1 MKAISSYML
10 SGISVLSL
18 VLIGSCCS
26 PQHSMD
32 SYRGRALA
40 LWLDD
45 LRSAETQEDYARAS
59 NAVHRIGRNAVPFL
73 LQLSQSTNEP
83 TIQKARP
90 VQFLLKTPLGTDESR
105 LRAALACR
113 AIGSAAEPVIRK
125 LTSEL
130 TNNATTSTE
139 IEQQIRA
146 VEVLVNI
153 GPGAFSPLLSVM

>member
-73 LQLSQSTNEP
+73 RN
-83 TIQKARP
+83 RP
-90 VQFLLKTPLGTDESR
+90 
-105 LRAALACR
+105 
-113 AIGSAAEPVIRK
+113 AEPC
-125 LTSEL
+125 
-130 TNNATTSTE
+130 
-139 IEQQIRA
+139 
-146 VEVLVNI
+146 
-153 GPGAFSPLLSVM
+153 GARDAAGSSAG